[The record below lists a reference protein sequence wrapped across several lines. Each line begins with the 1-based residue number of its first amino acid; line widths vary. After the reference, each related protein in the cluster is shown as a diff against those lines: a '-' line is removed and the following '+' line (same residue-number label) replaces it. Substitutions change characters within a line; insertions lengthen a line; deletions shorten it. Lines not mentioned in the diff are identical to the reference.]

1 MNKIMSWYVQM
12 GENVLKTRMKST
24 MATKCIQSK
33 KKPETE
39 NPPIND
45 MNSIALVLAF
55 SKVYCQNTNTMQV
68 TGLNFSVSGFL

>member
-1 MNKIMSWYVQM
+1 
-12 GENVLKTRMKST
+12 

-45 MNSIALVLAF
+45 MSSIALVLAF